1 MELIITERF
10 GGVATGLSGFNIAR
24 LTSHPLPAT
33 LHDDEMKANSKRS
46 EFTRNLRLAGRWFAP
61 GLGVK
66 RWYVVILGGV
76 TLLGIGLA
84 MFLLDLYRTDSTN
97 PVLLHI
103 LSYASL
109 RFLPRFLRV
118 LIFGGLGVG
127 LVMYGIWRLN
137 NSLLRPYIRP
147 GRPLVDELANYR
159 RRERGPRIVT
169 IGGGHGLATLLRGL
183 KAYTRNL
190 TAVVTVADDGGSSGR
205 LRESFGILPPGDI
218 RNCLAAL
225 SNDEQMLTQ
234 LFQYRFSGAGNL
246 DGHSFGNLFITA
258 LAEITGS
265 FEAAI
270 SESGKVLSVSGRVL
284 PSTLHNVK
292 LVADMQLPNSVN
304 QVRVRGES
312 RIPKMAGR
320 VQRVWLE
327 PNDAPAYPPV
337 IKAILSADMI
347 VVGPGSL
354 YTSLLPNL
362 LVKDLLGSI
371 QASRAVKVYVS
382 NIATQKGET
391 DLYSCHDHVQ
401 TLEGHVGDRIFDVVL
416 CNDNYEGQLLDDSQ
430 WVQADEMTLSD
441 PRVRCAD
448 LADEGYSWRHDSKK
462 LADTLIEILNEYTG
476 PLDSNG

>member
-1 MELIITERF
+1 MEME
-10 GGVATGLSGFNIAR
+10 
-24 LTSHPLPAT
+24 
-33 LHDDEMKANSKRS
+33 KNSKLA
-46 EFTRNLRLAGRWFAP
+46 ELAKNLRLIGRWFVP

-66 RWYVVILGGV
+66 RWYLIILAGV
-76 TLLGIGLA
+76 TMLGVGFALL
-84 MFLLDLYRTDSTN
+84 LLDLYRTDSTD
-97 PVLLHI
+97 PVLLAI

-109 RFLPRFLRV
+109 RFLPRALRV
-118 LIFGGLGVG
+118 LIFGGIGVG
-127 LVMYGIWRLN
+127 LVVYGVWRLN

-147 GRPLVDELANYR
+147 GRPLVEDLADYR
-159 RRERGPRIVT
+159 RRARGPRIVT

-183 KAYTRNL
+183 KVYTRNL

-258 LAEITGS
+258 LAELTGS
-265 FEAAI
+265 FESAI
-270 SESGKVLSVSGRVL
+270 AESGKVLSVSGRVL

-292 LVADMQLPNSVN
+292 LVADMQLPNSTN
-304 QVRVRGES
+304 QVRVQGES
-312 RIPKMAGR
+312 RIPQMAGR
-320 VQRVWLE
+320 VQRVWLD

-337 IKAILSADMI
+337 IKAILNADMI

-362 LVKDLLGSI
+362 LVQDLLGAI

-382 NIATQKGET
+382 NIATQTGET
-391 DLYSCHDHVQ
+391 DLYSCHDHVRV
-401 TLEGHVGDRIFDVVL
+401 LEEHVGSRLFDVVL
-416 CNDNYEGQLLDDSQ
+416 CNDYTKVQLSEDSQ
-430 WVQADEMTLSD
+430 WVPVDEKTLSD
-441 PRVRCAD
+441 ARVRCAD
-448 LADEGYSWRHDSKK
+448 LVDRGHPWRHDSKR
-462 LADTLIEILNEYTG
+462 LAETLIAILAEYTG
-476 PLDSNG
+476 PLE

>member
-1 MELIITERF
+1 MSEKNKEKKNRFLHSLREL
-10 GGVATGLSGFNIAR
+10 
-24 LTSHPLPAT
+24 
-33 LHDDEMKANSKRS
+33 
-46 EFTRNLRLAGRWFAP
+46 GRWFVP

-66 RWYVVILGGV
+66 RWFLLVLLGI
-76 TLLGIGLA
+76 TLLGVGLA
-84 MFLLDLYRTDSTN
+84 IFLLDLYRTDSTN
-97 PVLLHI
+97 PILLTI

-109 RFLPRFLRV
+109 RFFPRWLRV
-118 LIFGGLGVG
+118 LIFAAAGVG
-127 LVMYGIWRLN
+127 LVAYGIWQLN
-137 NSLLRPYIRP
+137 RSLLRPYIRP
-147 GRPLVDELANYR
+147 GRAVVDDLTNFR
-159 RRERGPRIVT
+159 RRQRGPRIVA

-265 FEAAI
+265 FESAI
-270 SESGKVLSVSGRVL
+270 AESGKVLSVGGRVL

-292 LVADMQLPNSVN
+292 LVADMQLPHSLN
-304 QVRVRGES
+304 QVRVEGES
-312 RIPKMAGR
+312 RIPKMQGR

-327 PNDAPAYPPV
+327 PNNASAYPPV
-337 IKAILSADMI
+337 IRALLNADMI

-362 LVKDLLGSI
+362 LVEDLLGAI
-371 QASRAVKVYVS
+371 RASRAIKVYVS

-391 DLYSCHDHVQ
+391 DLYSCHDHVRV
-401 TLEGHVGDRIFDVVL
+401 LEEHVGERLFDVVL
-416 CNDNYEGQLLDDSQ
+416 CNDNYEGQLLDDAQ
-430 WVQADEMTLSD
+430 WVRVDEKSLADG
-441 PRVRCAD
+441 RVRCANLTD
-448 LADEGYSWRHDSKK
+448 TNYPWRHDSKK
-462 LADTLIEILNEYTG
+462 LAEELMIILEERTG
-476 PLDSNG
+476 PLE